1 MITIYTIQSHVFL
14 EQVMYYCKFY
24 CMLIISNQRLE
35 KCCALRKIMYTKK
48 NNQTP
53 RKNIVR
59 P

>member
-14 EQVMYYCKFY
+14 EQVMYSYKNY
-24 CMLIISNQRLE
+24 CML
-35 KCCALRKIMYTKK
+35 KI
-48 NNQTP
+48 NNSAP